1 MLHRQPHEGPDYG
14 HITDRIEKKKAQHLA
29 GFKPTTSLSPVAC
42 STAVLQPL
50 HSSMGLTFVQIITK
64 VSRLRDSKTV
74 LTEACDHRQHQLQNC
89 SAVETSFEES
99 FDLGFGDDRW
109 RFDEKRAESR
119 IVFEC
124 ISDFDPVFWKKT
136 LFYNLFCQAGANRD
150 KKKARYGM
158 KTSEIELRRS
168 VVVVVIAEL

>member
-50 HSSMGLTFVQIITK
+50 PSSMGLTFVQIITK

-89 SAVETSFEES
+89 SAVEISFEES
-99 FDLGFGDDRW
+99 FDLGFGDDWR
-109 RFDEKRAESR
+109 RFDEKWAETR
-119 IVFEC
+119 LVFEN
-124 ISDFDPVFWKKT
+124 ISDFDPVFWKKP
-136 LFYNLFCQAGANRD
+136 LNIILFCQTGVNRT
-150 KKKARYGM
+150 KKFVRYVM
-158 KTSEIELRRS
+158 NILKI
-168 VVVVVIAEL
+168 